1 MHIFGGET
9 DTSDFLGPLPQ
20 MPSLRPCMG
29 AAAAASIPGGE
40 LRCRWWRKRRRPV
53 AAAAAPLGSPTT
65 LPYIAVGPSVVEL
78 RNVAVRRCS
87 ACGHM
92 GIDVPDVRALDVL
105 VRCLCGESTSVV
117 PRLEYADGRWR
128 ILARTRSSYGR

>member
-1 MHIFGGET
+1 MQVVAQTTSACRHCGGTVGLTYE
-9 DTSDFLGPLPQ
+9 
-20 MPSLRPCMG
+20 
-29 AAAAASIPGGE
+29 
-40 LRCRWWRKRRRPV
+40 
-53 AAAAAPLGSPTT
+53 T

-128 ILARTRSSYGR
+128 ILARTRSSDGR